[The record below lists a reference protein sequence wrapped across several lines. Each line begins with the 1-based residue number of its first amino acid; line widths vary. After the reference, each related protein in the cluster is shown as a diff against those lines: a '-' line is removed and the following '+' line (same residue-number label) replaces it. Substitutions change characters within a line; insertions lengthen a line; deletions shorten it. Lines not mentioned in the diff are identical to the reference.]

1 MSRLVLAFL
10 CFFRILFGKKLPP
23 GAMRFLPEGTTA
35 KSHPEPA
42 VTAKP
47 PRPEAAKPTSDGKE
61 AKAEPDRPKVS
72 TAQHHRDG
80 ALALLALLQREGRL
94 VDFLREP
101 LDGFSDADIGA
112 AARDV
117 HRGCRKVLDQ
127 HLSLE
132 PVMPGEEEAKVVV
145 PKGFD
150 PAEIRLIGEAKGEP
164 PLRGTLRHH
173 GWRVVDAKLPA
184 LAEGVDRMVIAPAEV
199 ELSQDRRAARR
210 SAEGAMTIRTV
221 IPGNA
226 RTGSHRST
234 TSMGDPLARR
244 RPGTQSFLLHP
255 WVPALASLGRDDNH
269 LERQKCQET
278 NRSATSC
285 RTPRCVTACT
295 PSATSTIWNM

>member
-23 GAMRFLPEGTTA
+23 GAMRFLPEGTTT
-35 KSHPEPA
+35 KSHPESTKPEGKPA
-42 VTAKP
+42 
-47 PRPEAAKPTSDGKE
+47 PRPEVAKPAGDGKDKAGKDKAVGQE
-61 AKAEPDRPKVS
+61 ARAEPERPKVS

-117 HRGCRKVLDQ
+117 HRGCRKVLEQ

-132 PVMPGEEEAKVVV
+132 PVMPGEEEAKVAV

-173 GWRVVDAKLPA
+173 GWRVVDARLPV
-184 LAEGVDRMVIAPAEV
+184 LADGVDRMVIAPAEV
-199 ELSQDRRAARR
+199 EL
-210 SAEGAMTIRTV
+210 
-221 IPGNA
+221 
-226 RTGSHRST
+226 
-234 TSMGDPLARR
+234 
-244 RPGTQSFLLHP
+244 
-255 WVPALASLGRDDNH
+255 
-269 LERQKCQET
+269 
-278 NRSATSC
+278 
-285 RTPRCVTACT
+285 
-295 PSATSTIWNM
+295 